1 MRTRYRKILVA
12 AALTALAL
20 TAIFA
25 SAANAATPAPPY
37 QDFAGC
43 PSSAENPFVTECIKF
58 TFSNGEIGIGN
69 REVPLTNPIVLRG
82 GVEQVTGNLVYN
94 AEGGIVP
101 VQQTVPGGLI
111 GLTGLKGLDQAVA
124 NNQQLKLYATVELAG
139 NPGSVSEEI
148 FTLPIKIHLQNP
160 LLGSSCYVG
169 STADPIDLSLET
181 TKVPSRL
188 VREAERPEVLTTS
201 APGTYADSS
210 YAVPGANGCQLT
222 IGAFHLPI
230 DELVDAAYDLPSAAG
245 KNSTVFDYGFSVVE
259 SSVVYP

>member
-43 PSSAENPFVTECIKF
+43 PSRAENPFVAECIKF
-58 TFSNGEIGIGN
+58 TFDNGEIGIGN

-82 GVEQVTGNLVYN
+82 GVEQITGNFIYN

-111 GLTGLKGLDQAVA
+111 GLTGLKGLDEAVA

-139 NPGSVSEEI
+139 NPGSVSEEP
-148 FTLPIKIHLQNP
+148 FTLPVKIHLQNQ
-160 LLGSSCYVG
+160 LLGSNCYVG
-169 STADPIDLSLET
+169 SAANPIDLNLEST
-181 TKVPSRL
+181 AAPEGI
-188 VREAERPEVLTTS
+188 EAEAGRPEVFTTTS
-201 APGTYADSS
+201 PGTYADNS

-222 IGAFHLPI
+222 IGSFHLPI
-230 DELVDAAYDLPSAAG
+230 DELVNAAYDLPSAAG
-245 KNSTVFDYGFSVVE
+245 HNSTTFDYGFSVVE
-259 SSVVYP
+259 PTVVYP